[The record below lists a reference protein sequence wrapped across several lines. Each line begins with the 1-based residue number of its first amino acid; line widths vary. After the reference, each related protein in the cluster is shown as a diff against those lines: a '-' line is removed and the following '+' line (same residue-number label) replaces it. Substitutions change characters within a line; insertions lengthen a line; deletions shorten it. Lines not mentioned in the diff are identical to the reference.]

1 MALSVTVV
9 NNIIDDYHKEQ
20 ARLAK
25 EQIDLDV
32 VNNDVSSVEQ
42 GLRSGLLEKQVDS
55 EGDTK
60 IVRKMSYETFVEK
73 NKYAK
78 LFRDKKTRNVV
89 TYRIDRDDKRLSLKD
104 NGTVVLLR
112 EGANKRTIQDIPRI
126 MSEVEHLR
134 WYITNPSVLQN
145 WNGWA

>member
-60 IVRKMSYETFVEK
+60 IVRKMS
-73 NKYAK
+73 
-78 LFRDKKTRNVV
+78 
-89 TYRIDRDDKRLSLKD
+89 
-104 NGTVVLLR
+104 
-112 EGANKRTIQDIPRI
+112 
-126 MSEVEHLR
+126 
-134 WYITNPSVLQN
+134 
-145 WNGWA
+145 